1 VPTALLHFHDGES
14 RAEGEIPYG
23 LKSRTMIQL
32 SEAGLTCGDLARL
45 TILHAQARRPTV
57 HNHGMKANLKP
68 ALERGQISFRR
79 PNLRCAIPTVELFF
93 KYVSDAFPQILQR
106 LIQAVAFR
114 HQVDRRL
121 LL

>member
-1 VPTALLHFHDGES
+1 MLEDIVG
-14 RAEGEIPYG
+14 
-23 LKSRTMIQL
+23 Q
-32 SEAGLTCGDLARL
+32 
-45 TILHAQARRPTV
+45 V

-68 ALERGQISFRR
+68 APERGQISFRW
-79 PNLRCAIPTVELFF
+79 PDFWCAIPSVELFF
-93 KYVSDAFPQILQR
+93 KNVFDAFPQILKR